1 LSKTIRLAFCGII
14 TAFCTMMMF
23 LTGLISIGTY
33 ALPAFSGIL
42 LIVVVIEL
50 GAGWAWPVYIASS
63 ILSLLI
69 AGDKEAAMLF
79 VVFFGYYPILK
90 AYIERIRHKFVSYLL
105 KFSVFNAA
113 MVLAFF
119 LSIRLLGVPEDSF
132 TVFGIY
138 LPWAFLIAGNLVF
151 AVYDYAISTLVV
163 LYFQR
168 FHRIVGKWLK

>member
-1 LSKTIRLAFCGII
+1 MT
-14 TAFCTMMMF
+14 MF

-42 LIVVVIEL
+42 LIVIVVEL

-63 ILSLLI
+63 VLSLLI

-90 AYIERIRHKFVSYLL
+90 AYLEKIRHKIVSWLL

-132 TVFGIY
+132 TVFGIN
-138 LPWAFLIAGNLVF
+138 LPWVFLLAGNLVF

-168 FHRIVGKWLK
+168 FHRFVAKWLK

>member
-1 LSKTIRLAFCGII
+1 MT
-14 TAFCTMMMF
+14 MF

-42 LIVVVIEL
+42 LTVIVIEM

-63 ILSLLI
+63 ALSLLI
-69 AGDKEAAMLF
+69 AADKEAAMLF

-90 AYIERIRHKFVSYLL
+90 AYFERIHHKFLSYLL
-105 KFSVFNAA
+105 KFLVFNAA
-113 MVLAFF
+113 MIFAFF
-119 LSIRLLGVPEDSF
+119 LSIKLLGVPEDSF
-132 TVFGIY
+132 TVFGLY
-138 LPWAFLIAGNLVF
+138 LPWVFLIVGNFVF

-168 FHRIVGKWLK
+168 FHKFVSKWLK

>member
-1 LSKTIRLAFCGII
+1 
-14 TAFCTMMMF
+14 MMMF

-168 FHRIVGKWLK
+168 FHRFVGKWLK

>member
-1 LSKTIRLAFCGII
+1 MT
-14 TAFCTMMMF
+14 MF

-42 LIVVVIEL
+42 LIVIVVEL

-63 ILSLLI
+63 VLSLLI

-79 VVFFGYYPILK
+79 VVCFGYYPILK
-90 AYIERIRHKFVSYLL
+90 AYLEKIRHKIVSWLL

-132 TVFGIY
+132 TVFGIN
-138 LPWAFLIAGNLVF
+138 LPWVFLLAGNLVF

-168 FHRIVGKWLK
+168 FHRFVAKWLK

>member
-1 LSKTIRLAFCGII
+1 MSKTIRLAFCGII

>member
-1 LSKTIRLAFCGII
+1 MSKTIRLAFCGII
-14 TAFCTMMMF
+14 TAFCTMTMF

-42 LIVVVIEL
+42 LIVIVIEL

-63 ILSLLI
+63 VLSLLI

-90 AYIERIRHKFVSYLL
+90 AYLEKIRHKIVSWLL

-138 LPWAFLIAGNLVF
+138 LPWVFLLAGNLVF

-168 FHRIVGKWLK
+168 FHRFVVKWLK

>member
-1 LSKTIRLAFCGII
+1 MT
-14 TAFCTMMMF
+14 MF

-42 LIVVVIEL
+42 LIVIVIEL

-63 ILSLLI
+63 VLSLLI

-90 AYIERIRHKFVSYLL
+90 AYLEKIRHKIVSWLL

-138 LPWAFLIAGNLVF
+138 LPWVFLLAGNLVF

-168 FHRIVGKWLK
+168 FHRFVVKWLK

>member
-1 LSKTIRLAFCGII
+1 MSKTIRLAFCGII

-63 ILSLLI
+63 MFSLLI

-138 LPWAFLIAGNLVF
+138 LPWAFLIVGNLVF

>member
-1 LSKTIRLAFCGII
+1 MSKTIRLAFCGII

-168 FHRIVGKWLK
+168 FHRFVGKWLK

>member
-1 LSKTIRLAFCGII
+1 MT
-14 TAFCTMMMF
+14 MF

-79 VVFFGYYPILK
+79 VVFFG
-90 AYIERIRHKFVSYLL
+90 
-105 KFSVFNAA
+105 
-113 MVLAFF
+113 
-119 LSIRLLGVPEDSF
+119 
-132 TVFGIY
+132 
-138 LPWAFLIAGNLVF
+138 
-151 AVYDYAISTLVV
+151 
-163 LYFQR
+163 
-168 FHRIVGKWLK
+168 